1 MRGMGVRGVVV
12 LAVGVAT
19 LWMAAAANAA
29 VVKSKP
35 VPGWQANG
43 TVRVEV
49 VSGNVA
55 YIGGTFTAMLPA
67 GSTGSGAVTR
77 NGAAAINLDTG
88 ALLPWDPN
96 VAGGAVY
103 AIKVFGSNVFL
114 GGAFGTVGG
123 VTHKKIV
130 EVDGTTGAVVT
141 TFHPP

>member
-1 MRGMGVRGVVV
+1 
-12 LAVGVAT
+12 
-19 LWMAAAANAA
+19 
-29 VVKSKP
+29 
-35 VPGWQANG
+35 
-43 TVRVEV
+43 
-49 VSGNVA
+49 
-55 YIGGTFTAMLPA
+55 TAMLPA

-141 TFHPP
+141 TLHPPVPNKAVRGLNILGSQLYIGGAFTML